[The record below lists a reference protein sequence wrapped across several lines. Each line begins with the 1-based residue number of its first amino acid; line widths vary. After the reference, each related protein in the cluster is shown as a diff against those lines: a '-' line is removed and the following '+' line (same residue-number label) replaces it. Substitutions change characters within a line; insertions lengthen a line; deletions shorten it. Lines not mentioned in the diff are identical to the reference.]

1 MKWNELQNFTWNEVS
16 FFTYD
21 QLNRL
26 TSEELKIILGSLLE
40 TVSRKKPEL
49 EKPLQAL
56 AENLLASAIY
66 DGVKHLILL
75 VQSLL

>member
-1 MKWNELQNFTWNEVS
+1 MKWNELQNFTWEQTS

-26 TSEELKIILGSLLE
+26 TPEELKIILDSLLE
-40 TVSRKKPEL
+40 TVSQKSPNL
-49 EKPLQAL
+49 ERPLQAL

-66 DGVKHLILL
+66 DGIKYLILL
-75 VQSLL
+75 LQSLL